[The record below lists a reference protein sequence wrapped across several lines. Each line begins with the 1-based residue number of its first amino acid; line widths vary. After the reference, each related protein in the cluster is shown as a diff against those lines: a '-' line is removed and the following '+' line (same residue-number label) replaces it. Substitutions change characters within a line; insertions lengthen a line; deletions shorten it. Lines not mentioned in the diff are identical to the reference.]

1 MKGSKLRILDYLKR
15 HGSITSVE
23 AFQYFGITRLA
34 ARIKELR
41 DKGYL
46 IDTVMLN
53 GVNRYGEDVRFA
65 KYVWKG
71 NNNENIGD

>member
-23 AFQYFGITRLA
+23 AFQLFGITRLA
-34 ARIKELR
+34 ARIKDLR

-53 GVNRYGEDVRFA
+53 SVNRYGEDVRFA

-71 NNNENIGD
+71 NNDENTGD

>member
-1 MKGSKLRILDYLKR
+1 MKGSKLRILDYLKIY
-15 HGSITSVE
+15 GSITSVE
-23 AFQYFGITRLA
+23 AFRLFGITRLA

-71 NNNENIGD
+71 NNNESIGD

>member
-34 ARIKELR
+34 ARIKDLR
-41 DKGYL
+41 DRGYL

-71 NNNENIGD
+71 NDNESIGD